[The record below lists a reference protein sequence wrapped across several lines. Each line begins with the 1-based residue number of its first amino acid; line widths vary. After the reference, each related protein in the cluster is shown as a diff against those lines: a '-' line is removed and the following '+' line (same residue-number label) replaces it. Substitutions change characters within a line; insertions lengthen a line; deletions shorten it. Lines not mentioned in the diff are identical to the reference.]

1 MMIPESPMKSMK
13 PRTILLMM
21 AGVAAA
27 SLAYNLIG
35 IRWGL
40 PALWYPDEPETIE
53 QIVIPMARHFDP
65 NPHIFHKGSLYYYFL
80 ILVLSP
86 YFAFLKLFHV
96 SSENY
101 ERLVSQ
107 VTLISRAATACVGA
121 SGVWVM
127 NRIGRRIGG
136 EAAALTAAFLLAVN
150 LLYAGYAHF
159 AYMEVPMLVL
169 LMVSLLFALRHADT
183 GKAADLRFSAF
194 IGGLAVSTKF
204 NSALP
209 IMVFLLIIHLH
220 RTGPGS
226 GFRAKLRLFFS
237 GEFFASIGLA
247 ALGFVCGT
255 PFAVLDFRTFA
266 SYMIKQS
273 IIAKEG
279 YKVFT
284 ASSSW
289 SAGLELLV
297 KGLGAPL
304 AVAAFFAVLH
314 ACVRWFREK
323 EVKTA
328 CILFPPI
335 LYYIYIGTL
344 RIAAIRY
351 MLPMIPFLLLM
362 FALVDLGKFR
372 KPVRMPLLALF
383 IIVSAWSAVSS
394 FLAVMEFTSDTR
406 YSAEK
411 WISGNLPA
419 GCTVE
424 MYAYKTY
431 LPKFPAGTA
440 AYRLTP
446 NFVTESEGY
455 ERFKRNGFAAVALPD
470 AAQSST
476 AQAKDESDNREAFTE
491 SALKLRDPDYI
502 VLSSFYDDRYLPSK
516 TNKTIEMYPF
526 LAKYYQALTSGLYGY
541 DTVSVFR
548 KSRMQEFYVNPT
560 ITVLKRM

>member
-1 MMIPESPMKSMK
+1 MLPESPMNSMK
-13 PRTILLMM
+13 PKTTAILMC
-21 AGVAAA
+21 GIAAV

-80 ILVLSP
+80 ILILSP

-107 VTLISRAATACVGA
+107 VTLISRVATACVGGA
-121 SGVWVM
+121 GVAVM
-127 NRIGRRIGG
+127 HRIGRRIRGP
-136 EAAALTAAFLLAVN
+136 AAGMTAAFLLAVN

-169 LMVSLLFALRHADT
+169 MMVSLLFALRHADT
-183 GKAADLRFSAF
+183 GRPADLRLSAF
-194 IGGLAVSTKF
+194 IGGLAVSAKF
-204 NSALP
+204 NAGLP
-209 IMVFLLIIHLH
+209 IMVFLLIIHLN
-220 RTGPGS
+220 RTRAGS
-226 GFRAKLRLFFS
+226 GFRPKLRLFFS
-237 GEFFASIGLA
+237 RELFASIGLA
-247 ALGFVCGT
+247 ALGFICGT
-255 PFAVLDFRTFA
+255 PFAIFDFRTFA

-273 IIAKEG
+273 IIAREG

-297 KGLGAPL
+297 KSLGAPM
-304 AVAAFFAVLH
+304 AVAAFFATLH

-323 EVKTA
+323 DVKTA

-351 MLPMIPFLLLM
+351 ILPMIPFMLLLL
-362 FALVDLGKFR
+362 ALVDLR
-372 KPVRMPLLALF
+372 KYRKSVRIPLLALF
-383 IIVSAWSAVSS
+383 LAITAQTAVSS
-394 FLAVMEFTSDTR
+394 FLAVREFTSDTR
-406 YSAEK
+406 NSAEQ
-411 WISGNLPA
+411 WISGNLPK
-419 GCTVE
+419 GCKVE

-431 LPKFPAGTA
+431 LPKFPAGLA

-455 ERFKRNGFAAVALPD
+455 ERFKRNGSAGVILPD
-470 AAQSST
+470 AAQSAT
-476 AQAKDESDNREAFTE
+476 AQAKDEPDNREAFTE
-491 SALKLRDPDYI
+491 SALKSRNPDFI

-516 TNKTIEMYPF
+516 TNKTIDMYPF
-526 LAKYYQALTSGLYGY
+526 LARYYQALTSGLYGY
-541 DTVSVFR
+541 DTVAIF
-548 KSRMQEFYVNPT
+548 KENRMQEYYVNPT
-560 ITVLKRM
+560 ITVLKRL